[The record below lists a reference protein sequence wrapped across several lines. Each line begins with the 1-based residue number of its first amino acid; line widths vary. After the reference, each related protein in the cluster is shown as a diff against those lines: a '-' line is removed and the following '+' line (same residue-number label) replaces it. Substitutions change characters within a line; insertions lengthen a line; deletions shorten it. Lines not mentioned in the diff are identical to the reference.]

1 MLHKAVRT
9 IYGACPVHVGP
20 ASVVWLVREKLAKRV
35 EVLASRT
42 WVEPRRLAEAKAAH
56 DAALAKWK
64 TLRRVVR
71 DVADVCAETTD
82 DDVDV
87 AHLAGVFTDREAG
100 VAGPDPVPFGAA

>member
-1 MLHKAVRT
+1 MLAFIVGCLRREASIAIAEDQATRHFRT
-9 IYGACPVHVGP
+9 H
-20 ASVVWLVREKLAKRV
+20 
-35 EVLASRT
+35 T
-42 WVEPRRLAEAKAAH
+42 
-56 DAALAKWK
+56 ALAKWK